1 MKEENQIS
9 FLNISDFFQ
18 EVNEF
23 VLWLF
28 AFLFLMTRGKVR
40 KWLLLFLHYF
50 DSLLFSDV
58 LQLDFLG
65 NLIKWTNQIQICF
78 TIFIAVYTA
87 WIMQVP
93 YSHMLMYIHA
103 ESWIVYKETL
113 FRLIKNYFRFLAILQ
128 IFLFY
133 H

>member
-1 MKEENQIS
+1 MLLLRINEKREPAFLPKYIRLFPGDEWIS
-9 FLNISDFFQ
+9 
-18 EVNEF
+18 

-28 AFLFLMTRGKVR
+28 AFLFLMTKGKVR

-78 TIFIAVYTA
+78 TIYIAVYTA

-93 YSHMLMYIHA
+93 YSHILMHIHA
-103 ESWIVYKETL
+103 ESWIVYKETFL
-113 FRLIKNYFRFLAILQ
+113 RLIKIISGF
-128 IFLFY
+128 
-133 H
+133 